1 MTSPHPT
8 GPALA
13 PLSAAIPGSDTPEI
27 VAALSSPLPTDARSV
42 SRRRFL
48 QAAALASGAVAVGP
62 SLLAGAAGAAAP
74 IGPADGVLVLVTMAG
89 GNDGLNTVIPV
100 TDGTYR
106 TRRGPL
112 AISASQ
118 ALAISDDR
126 ALHPRLDAL
135 QALWNQ
141 GQVAVVDGVGT
152 PGTTDL
158 SHFSCMARWMGG
170 NSGGSLTSGW
180 LGRYIDGLPGGDD
193 PFHGVA
199 IGTSVPLMVQGQQR
213 RATGLPSANEGMM
226 HVVGA
231 DGVSQRQLDAMTW
244 FAAGPTGKGDL
255 ADAIARTGAEAISVA
270 GGIEPAYTETL
281 PDGDVKR
288 QLDLVARLINA
299 NLGIR
304 VFSVIYGDFDG
315 HANHLAMHDA
325 RMHDLNEGLKAFYN
339 KLNPA
344 FAARTLLLVVSE
356 FGRRVE
362 ANHSAG
368 TDHGAANSVLAIG
381 AQVRGGFYGELPSL
395 TNLDAQGNLRPSVDF
410 RSVYATVL
418 DGWLGGDSNQILG
431 GRYEDLG
438 FVAAPAPART
448 TSGINPVV
456 ASSIFKYRAQVVRQY
471 LAYFGRLPDSAGL
484 QHWVNARRSGL
495 SLASM
500 SDSFASSEEFR
511 ARVGHLDNVAFID
524 LVYRQ
529 VLGRAPDSAGLAYWA
544 LVLSQGTSRGQVM
557 VGFAESPEFVAATK
571 DQVTW
576 VERHGPVARL
586 YLAYFQREGDDEGI
600 RYWIGTGLPGVAV
613 SNAFAGSDEFQ
624 ARYGALSNVGFVD
637 LVYRNVLGRPP
648 DDGGLAYWA
657 GELARGTTRG
667 QVMAGFAESPE
678 FVARTGTLA

>member
-1 MTSPHPT
+1 MTSLP
-8 GPALA
+8 GN
-13 PLSAAIPGSDTPEI
+13 PGSDTPEI
-27 VAALSSPLPTDARSV
+27 LDALSSPLPTDTRSV

-48 QAAALASGAVAVGP
+48 QAAAMASGAVAVGP

-74 IGPADGVLVLVTMAG
+74 IGPGDGVLVLVTMAG
-89 GNDGLNTVIPV
+89 GNDGLNTVIPI
-100 TDGTYR
+100 TDGTYHA
-106 TRRGPL
+106 RRGGL
-112 AISASQ
+112 AIPSGQ

-141 GQVAVVDGVGT
+141 GQVAVIDGVGT
-152 PGTTDL
+152 PGTNDL
-158 SHFSCMARWMGG
+158 SHFTCMARWMGG
-170 NSGGSLTSGW
+170 NSNGSLTSGW

-199 IGTSVPLMVQGQQR
+199 IGTSVPLVMQGQQR
-213 RATGLPSANEGMM
+213 RAIGLPPANEGMM
-226 HVVGA
+226 HVLGV
-231 DGVSQRQLDAMTW
+231 DGVTQRQLDTITW
-244 FAAGPTGKGDL
+244 FAAGPTGRGDL
-255 ADAIARTGAEAISVA
+255 ADSLARTGAEAIAVA
-270 GGIEPAYTETL
+270 GGIEPAYAETL

-304 VFSVIYGDFDG
+304 VFSIVYGDFDG
-315 HANHLAMHDA
+315 HANHLPMHDA
-325 RMHDLNEGLKAFYN
+325 RLHDLNEGLKAFYN

-368 TDHGAANSVLAIG
+368 TDHGAANAVLAVG

-395 TNLDAQGNLRPSVDF
+395 TALDAQGNLRPSVDF

-431 GRYEDLG
+431 SRYEDLG
-438 FVAAPAPART
+438 FVAPPAPART

-495 SLASM
+495 SLAAM
-500 SDSFASSEEFR
+500 SDSFASSDEFR
-511 ARVGHLDNVAFID
+511 ARVGHLDNVGFID

-529 VLGRAPDSAGLAYWA
+529 VLGRAPDSGGLAYWA
-544 LVLSQGTSRGQVM
+544 QVLSQGTSRGQVM
-557 VGFAESPEFVAATK
+557 VGFAESAEFVAATR

-576 VERHGPVARL
+576 VEQHGPVARL
-586 YLAYFQREGDDEGI
+586 YLAYFQRQGDDEGI

-613 SNAFAGSDEFQ
+613 SNAFAGSDEFN
-624 ARYGALSNVGFVD
+624 ARYGPLSNVAFVD

-657 GELARGTTRG
+657 GELARGMTRG
-667 QVMAGFAESPE
+667 QVMAGFAESAE

>member
-1 MTSPHPT
+1 MNHVSPPDMTIS
-8 GPALA
+8 
-13 PLSAAIPGSDTPEI
+13 SATVAGSDTPEI
-27 VAALSSPLPTDARSV
+27 VGALSSPLPTDARSV

-48 QAAALASGAVAVGP
+48 QAAAMASGAVAVGP
-62 SLLAGAAGAAAP
+62 TLLAGTAGAAAP

-100 TDGTYR
+100 ADGADHA
-106 TRRGPL
+106 RRGAL
-112 AISASQ
+112 AIPPGR
-118 ALAISDDR
+118 ALAISDER
-126 ALHPRLDAL
+126 AFHPRLDAL

-141 GQVAVVDGVGT
+141 GQVAVIDGVGI
-152 PGTTDL
+152 PGATDL
-158 SHFSCMARWMGG
+158 SHFSCMARWMSG
-170 NSGGSLTSGW
+170 NSGGSPTSGW

-199 IGTSVPLMVQGQQR
+199 IGTSVPLVMQGRER
-213 RATGLPSANEGMM
+213 RATGLPSANEGGM

-231 DGVSQRQLDAMTW
+231 DGVTQRQLDALSW

-255 ADAIARTGAEAISVA
+255 ADALARTGAEAISVA
-270 GGIEPAYTETL
+270 GGIEPAYIETL

-304 VFSVIYGDFDG
+304 VFSVVYGDFDG
-315 HANHLAMHDA
+315 HAGHLAMHDA
-325 RMHDLNEGLKAFYN
+325 RLHDLNEGLKAFYN

-344 FAARTLLLVVSE
+344 FAARTLLLVASE
-356 FGRRVE
+356 FGRRVA

-368 TDHGAANSVLAIG
+368 TDHGAANAVLAVG

-395 TNLDAQGNLRPSVDF
+395 TNLDAEGNLRASVDF
-410 RSVYATVL
+410 RGVYATVL

-500 SDSFASSEEFR
+500 SNSFASSDEFR

-529 VLGRAPDSAGLAYWA
+529 VLGRAPDSAGLAHWA

-557 VGFAESPEFVAATK
+557 VGFAESAEFVAATK
-571 DQVTW
+571 DQVAW
-576 VERHGPVARL
+576 VERNGPVARL

-613 SNAFAGSDEFQ
+613 SNAFAGSEEFQ
-624 ARYGALSNVGFVD
+624 ARYGPLANVGFVD

-657 GELARGTTRG
+657 GELARGVTRG
-667 QVMAGFAESPE
+667 QVMSGFAESAE

>member
-1 MTSPHPT
+1 MTLTPNSITP
-8 GPALA
+8 G
-13 PLSAAIPGSDTPEI
+13 AAVTAAPGSDTPEI
-27 VAALSSPLPTDARSV
+27 VDALSSPLPTDSRSV

-48 QAAALASGAVAVGP
+48 QAAAMASGAVAVGP

-89 GNDGLNTVIPV
+89 GNDGLNTVIPI
-100 TDGTYR
+100 TDGTYHS
-106 TRRGPL
+106 RRGAL
-112 AISASQ
+112 AIPPSQ

-135 QALWNQ
+135 AGLWNQ
-141 GQVAVVDGVGT
+141 GQVAVIDGVGT

-170 NSGGSLTSGW
+170 NSNGGLTSGW
-180 LGRYIDGLPGGDD
+180 LGRFIDGLPGGDD
-193 PFHGVA
+193 PFHGVSV
-199 IGTSVPLMVQGQQR
+199 GTSVPLMMQGQQR
-213 RATGLPSANEGMM
+213 RATGLPSTNDGIF
-226 HVVGA
+226 HVIGV
-231 DGVSQRQLDAMTW
+231 DGVQQRQLDAITW

-255 ADAIARTGAEAISVA
+255 ADSLARTGAEAISVA
-270 GGIEPAYTETL
+270 GGIEPAYAESL

-304 VFSVIYGDFDG
+304 VFSVVYGDFDG
-315 HANHLAMHDA
+315 HANHLPMHDA
-325 RMHDLNEGLKAFYN
+325 RLHDLNEGLKAFYN

-395 TNLDAQGNLRPSVDF
+395 TNLDAQGNLRPSVDY

-484 QHWVNARRSGL
+484 QHWVNARRTGL
-495 SLASM
+495 SLAAM
-500 SDSFASSEEFR
+500 SDSFASSDEFR

-524 LVYRQ
+524 VVYRQ
-529 VLGRAPDSAGLAYWA
+529 VLGRPPDSAGLAYWA
-544 LVLSQGTSRGQVM
+544 QVMSQGTSRGQVM
-557 VGFAESPEFVAATK
+557 VGFAESAEFVAATN
-571 DQVTW
+571 DQVAW

-586 YLAYFQREGDDEGI
+586 YLAYFQRQGDDEGI

-613 SNAFAGSDEFQ
+613 SNAFAGSAEFS
-624 ARYGALSNVGFVD
+624 ARYGPLSNVAFVD

-657 GELARGTTRG
+657 TELARGVTRG
-667 QVMAGFAESPE
+667 QVMAGFAESAE
-678 FVARTGTLA
+678 FIARTGTLA